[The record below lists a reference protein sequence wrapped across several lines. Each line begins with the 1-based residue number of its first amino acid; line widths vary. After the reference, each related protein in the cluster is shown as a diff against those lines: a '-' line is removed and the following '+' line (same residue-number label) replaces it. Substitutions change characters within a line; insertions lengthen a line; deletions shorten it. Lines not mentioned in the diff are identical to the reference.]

1 MVIQRETKCV
11 QNKQKLNGQFMKKKY
26 NKKNTRKMK
35 GKIQEKGKKRAIYIA
50 QLQRGENSTELCPT
64 GFTSKLGY

>member
-1 MVIQRETKCV
+1 MVTERETKCV

-35 GKIQEKGKKRAIYIA
+35 GKIQEKGKKRAI
-50 QLQRGENSTELCPT
+50 
-64 GFTSKLGY
+64 

>member
-35 GKIQEKGKKRAIYIA
+35 GKIQEKGKKGQYSTTPARGKLYRAMSYR
-50 QLQRGENSTELCPT
+50 L
-64 GFTSKLGY
+64 Y